1 VSTPQTVTPDG
12 KTGALTHKQ
21 IMTILAGLLLGMF
34 LAALDQTIVATAM
47 RTIADRLNGLTA
59 QAWVTTAYLITSTV
73 TTPLYGK
80 LSDMY
85 GRKPFY
91 MFAISVF
98 VVGSILCGTAH
109 SIYELAAYRGLQGVG
124 AGGLMSLAF
133 AIVGDI
139 VPPRERG
146 RYQAYF
152 MGVFGSSSVLGPV
165 LGGFL
170 AGQSSILGI
179 PGWRWIFYINVP
191 IGIVALV
198 VVFRVL
204 NLPHVR
210 SKARIDY
217 WGALL
222 LTVGIVPLLVVAEKG
237 NEWGWGSATS
247 LTYIIGGVVALVLFV
262 WWENRVGD
270 DAILPLRFFHNSVFT
285 VTSIM
290 GFLVGAG
297 MFGGLSSIPLYLQIV
312 KGESPTRSG
321 LLLIPLMVGIIAAST
336 ASGRIM
342 MKTGR
347 YKIFPIIGSFCL
359 LVAMFLFLTL
369 QVGTPL
375 WVSSIYMVVMGAG
388 LGLSMQTLVV
398 AVQNAMPPKDMG
410 VVTGA
415 NTFFRSMGGTFGTA
429 VFLSILFNSIG
440 GNIKDRFA
448 TLTKTDP
455 SGFQQAQA
463 ALTAAQKAKLNGAS
477 TGSASSL
484 NDSGF
489 ISGLPGVIKNVFL
502 HGFADS
508 MHEVFLVAGLLM
520 IPTFILSFFIK
531 EVALRSQGGLAAARA
546 EAAKGDEGGTVDG
559 GDVGAAAAT
568 GQDQAN
574 EGSAKTES
582 ATL

>member
-1 VSTPQTVTPDG
+1 MSNAQTITPDAR
-12 KTGALTHKQ
+12 TGALSHKQ
-21 IMTILAGLLLGMF
+21 IMTILTGLLLGMF

-47 RTIADRLNGLTA
+47 RTIADKLDGLTA

-91 MFAISVF
+91 MFAITVF
-98 VVGSILCGTAH
+98 VVGSMLCGTAH

-152 MGVFGSSSVLGPV
+152 MGVFGTSSVLGPV

-179 PGWRWIFYINVP
+179 AGWRWIFYINVP

-204 NLPHVR
+204 NLPHTR
-210 SKARIDY
+210 SQAKIDY
-217 WGALL
+217 WGAVL
-222 LTVGIVPLLVVAEKG
+222 LTAGIVPLLIVAEKG
-237 NEWGWGSATS
+237 NDWGWGSSTS
-247 LTYIIGGVVALVLFV
+247 LAYIIGGLVALVLFV
-262 WWENRVGD
+262 LVEIRQGA
-270 DAILPLRFFHNSVFT
+270 DAILPLRFFRNSVFS
-285 VTSIM
+285 VTSAM
-290 GFLVGAG
+290 AFLVGAA

-312 KGESPTRSG
+312 KGESPTKSG
-321 LLLIPLMVGIIAAST
+321 LLLIPLMVGIIFAS
-336 ASGRIM
+336 AISGRIM

-347 YKIFPIIGSFCL
+347 YKIFPIIGSFFL
-359 LVAMFLFLTL
+359 LSAMALFYTL

-375 WVSSIYMVVMGAG
+375 WLTSLFMALMGAG
-388 LGLSMQTLVV
+388 LGLSMQTLIVS
-398 AVQNAMPPKDMG
+398 VQNAMPPKDMG
-410 VVTGA
+410 VVTGS

-429 VFLSILFNSIG
+429 IFLSILFNSLG

-448 TLTKTDP
+448 TLTRTDP
-455 SGFQQAQA
+455 SGYA
-463 ALTAAQKAKLNGAS
+463 AATKTLTAAQAKKLQAG
-477 TGSASSL
+477 GSSSSL

-489 ISGLPGVIKNVFL
+489 IAGLPHLLKNVFL

-508 MHEVFLVAGLLM
+508 MHEVFLVAAILC
-520 IPTFILSFFIK
+520 IPLFALSFFIK
-531 EVALRSQGGLAAARA
+531 EVALRSQAGLAAAKA
-546 EAAKGDEGGTVDG
+546 EANKGGEI
-559 GDVGAAAAT
+559 VGAAAAT
-568 GQDQAN
+568 GDDSADA
-574 EGSAKTES
+574 GSAKAES
-582 ATL
+582 AIL

>member
-1 VSTPQTVTPDG
+1 VSNAATESADRTPESR
-12 KTGALTHKQ
+12 TGALSHNQ

-91 MFAISVF
+91 MFAITIF
-98 VVGSILCGTAH
+98 VVGSMLCGTAH

-152 MGVFGSSSVLGPV
+152 MGVFGTSSVLGPV

-170 AGQSSILGI
+170 AGQATILGVA
-179 PGWRWIFYINVP
+179 GWRWIFYINVP
-191 IGIVALV
+191 IGVIALV

-210 SKARIDY
+210 SQARIDY

-222 LTVGIVPLLVVAEKG
+222 LTVGVVPLLVVAEKG

-247 LTYIIGGVVALVLFV
+247 LAFIIGGLVSLVLFV
-262 WWENRVGD
+262 WWENRAGD

-285 VTSIM
+285 VTSVM

-297 MFGGLSSIPLYLQIV
+297 MFGGLSAIPLYLQIV
-312 KGESPTRSG
+312 KGESPTKSG
-321 LLLIPLMVGIIAAST
+321 LLLIPLMVGIIGASAT
-336 ASGRIM
+336 SGRIM

-347 YKIFPIIGSFCL
+347 YKIFPIVGSFCL
-359 LVAMFLFLTL
+359 LLAMALFYTL
-369 QVGTPL
+369 QVSTAL
-375 WVSSIYMVVMGAG
+375 WIASAFMVVMGAG

-440 GNIKDRFA
+440 GNIQQRMS
-448 TLTKTDP
+448 TLVKTDP
-455 SGFQQAQA
+455 SGYAAAVKSLTQVQADK
-463 ALTAAQKAKLNGAS
+463 LKAG
-477 TGSASSL
+477 GSSSSL

-489 ISGLPGVIKNVFL
+489 ISGLPQLIKNVFL

-508 MHEVFLVAGLLM
+508 MHEVFLVAAVLM
-520 IPTFILSFFIK
+520 VPTFVLSFFIK

-546 EAAKGDEGGTVDG
+546 EAANGGPGDASLGP
-559 GDVGAAAAT
+559 AAAT
-568 GQDQAN
+568 GAGTADA
-574 EGSAKTES
+574 GSAKSGT
-582 ATL
+582 AIL

>member
-1 VSTPQTVTPDG
+1 MSTTQAIVPEG
-12 KTGALTHKQ
+12 KSGALSHKQ
-21 IMTILAGLLLGMF
+21 IMTILTGLLLGMF

-47 RTIADRLNGLTA
+47 RTIADKLDGLTA

-98 VVGSILCGTAH
+98 VIGSMLCGTAH

-170 AGQSSILGI
+170 AGQSTILGI
-179 PGWRWIFYINVP
+179 AGWRWIFYINVP
-191 IGIVALV
+191 IGIIALI

-204 NLPHVR
+204 NLPHTR
-210 SKARIDY
+210 SQAKIDY
-217 WGALL
+217 WGAVL
-222 LTVGIVPLLVVAEKG
+222 LTVGIVPLLIVAEKG
-237 NEWGWGSATS
+237 NEWGWGSPTS
-247 LTYIIGGVVALVLFV
+247 LSYIIGGVVALGLFGFV
-262 WWENRVGD
+262 EVRQGA
-270 DAILPLRFFHNSVFT
+270 DAILPLRFFRNSVFS
-285 VTSIM
+285 VTSAM
-290 GFLVGAG
+290 GFLVGAA

-312 KGESPTRSG
+312 KGESPTKAG
-321 LLLIPLMVGIIAAST
+321 LLLIPLMVGIIVASAT
-336 ASGRIM
+336 SGRIM

-347 YKIFPIIGSFCL
+347 YKIFPIIGSICL
-359 LVAMFLFLTL
+359 LSAMALFYTL
-369 QVGTPL
+369 QVGTAL
-375 WVSSIYMVVMGAG
+375 WITGIFMAIMGAG

-429 VFLSILFNSIG
+429 VFLSILFNSVG

-448 TLTKTDP
+448 TLTKSDP
-455 SGFQQAQA
+455 TGYAAAVKTLTPLQA
-463 ALTAAQKAKLNGAS
+463 KKLQGG
-477 TGSASSL
+477 GSSSSL

-489 ISGLPGVIKNVFL
+489 INGLPHVIKNVFL

-508 MHEVFLVAGLLM
+508 MHEVFLVAAIVC
-520 IPTFILSFFIK
+520 IPIVVLSFFIK
-531 EVALRSQGGLAAARA
+531 EVALRSQGGLAAANA
-546 EAAKGDEGGTVDG
+546 EAKQG
-559 GDVGAAAAT
+559 GDGAIGAAAAT
-568 GQDQAN
+568 GEDVTDEA
-574 EGSAKTES
+574 SAKAES
-582 ATL
+582 AIL

>member
-1 VSTPQTVTPDG
+1 VSTASTATPDSR
-12 KTGALTHKQ
+12 TGALSHKQ
-21 IMTILAGLLLGMF
+21 IMTILTGLLLGMF

-47 RTIADRLNGLTA
+47 RTIADKLDGLTA

-73 TTPLYGK
+73 STPLYGK

-91 MFAISVF
+91 MFAITIF
-98 VVGSILCGTAH
+98 VVGSMLCGTAH
-109 SIYELAAYRGLQGVG
+109 SIYELAAYRGLQGIG

-152 MGVFGSSSVLGPV
+152 MGVFGASSVMGPV

-170 AGQSSILGI
+170 AGQTSILGVA
-179 PGWRWIFYINVP
+179 GWRWIFYINVP
-191 IGIVALV
+191 IGIAALV

-210 SKARIDY
+210 SQARIDY

-222 LTVGIVPLLVVAEKG
+222 LTVGVVPLLIVAEKG
-237 NEWGWGSATS
+237 NAWGWGSATS
-247 LTYIIGGVVALVLFV
+247 LSYIILGLVSLALFV
-262 WWENRVGD
+262 WRENKAGD

-285 VTSIM
+285 VTSGM

-312 KGESPTRSG
+312 KGESPTKAG
-321 LLLIPLMVGIIAAST
+321 LLLIPLMVGIIGAST

-359 LVAMFLFLTL
+359 LLAMALFYTL
-369 QVGTPL
+369 QVDTPL
-375 WVSSIYMVVMGAG
+375 WVASAFMVVMGAG

-429 VFLSILFNSIG
+429 VFLSILFNSIS
-440 GNIKDRFA
+440 GNIQHRMA
-448 TLTKTDP
+448 TLTKSDP
-455 SGFQQAQA
+455 AGYAAAVKSLTKVQAE
-463 ALTAAQKAKLNGAS
+463 KLKGG
-477 TGSASSL
+477 GSSSSL

-489 ISGLPGVIKNVFL
+489 ISGLPPLIKNVFL

-508 MHEVFLVAGLLM
+508 MHEVFLVATVLM
-520 IPTFILSFFIK
+520 IPTFVLSFFIK
-531 EVALRSQGGLAAARA
+531 EVALRSQGGLAAAKA
-546 EAAKGDEGGTVDG
+546 EAANGDSSDAALAAAGGAEAVDG
-559 GDVGAAAAT
+559 GK
-568 GQDQAN
+568 
-574 EGSAKTES
+574 AKSGT
-582 ATL
+582 AIL

>member
-1 VSTPQTVTPDG
+1 MSTTTVTPDSR
-12 KTGALTHKQ
+12 TGALSHKQ
-21 IMTILAGLLLGMF
+21 IMTILTGLLLGMF

-47 RTIADRLNGLTA
+47 RTIADKLDGLTA

-91 MFAISVF
+91 MFAITVF
-98 VVGSILCGTAH
+98 VVGSMLCGTAH

-170 AGQSSILGI
+170 AGQSTILGI
-179 PGWRWIFYINVP
+179 AGWRWIFYINVP
-191 IGIVALV
+191 IGVVALI

-204 NLPHVR
+204 NLPHTR
-210 SKARIDY
+210 SQARIDY
-217 WGALL
+217 LGAIL

-237 NEWGWGSATS
+237 NDWGWGSVTS
-247 LTYIIGGVVALVLFV
+247 LAFIIGGLVSLVLFV
-262 WWENRVGD
+262 FWENRVGA

-285 VTSIM
+285 VTSTM

-312 KGESPTRSG
+312 KGESPTKSG
-321 LLLIPLMVGIIAAST
+321 LLLIPLMVGIIIASFT
-336 ASGRIM
+336 AGRIM

-347 YKIFPIIGSFCL
+347 YKIFPIIGAFCL
-359 LVAMFLFLTL
+359 LAAMGLFYTL
-369 QVGTPL
+369 QVDSPL
-375 WVSSIYMVVMGAG
+375 WVSGIFMAIMGVG

-448 TLTKTDP
+448 TLTRTDP
-455 SGFQQAQA
+455 AGYQQAQA
-463 ALTAAQKAKLNGAS
+463 ALTAAQKAKLQS
-477 TGSASSL
+477 SGSGNSSAL

-489 ISGLPGVIKNVFL
+489 ISGLPHVIKNVFL

-508 MHEVFLVAGLLM
+508 MHEVFLVAAILM
-520 IPTFILSFFIK
+520 IPTFVLSFFIK

-546 EAAKGDEGGTVDG
+546 EANKG
-559 GDVGAAAAT
+559 GDAVGAAAAT
-568 GQDQAN
+568 GDNDADA
-574 EGSAKTES
+574 GSAKTES
-582 ATL
+582 AIL

>member
-1 VSTPQTVTPDG
+1 VSSGTQAIVPEG
-12 KTGALTHKQ
+12 KSGALSHKQ

-47 RTIADRLNGLTA
+47 RTIADKLNGLTA

-91 MFAISVF
+91 MFAITVF
-98 VVGSILCGTAH
+98 VVGSMLCGTAH
-109 SIYELAAYRGLQGVG
+109 SIYELAAYRGLQGIG

-152 MGVFGSSSVLGPV
+152 MGVFATSSVLGPV

-170 AGQSSILGI
+170 AGQSTIFGVS
-179 PGWRWIFYINVP
+179 GWRWIFYINVP
-191 IGIVALV
+191 IGIAALM

-204 NLPHVR
+204 NLPHTR
-210 SKARIDY
+210 SQAKIDY
-217 WGALL
+217 WGAFL
-222 LTVGIVPLLVVAEKG
+222 LTIGVVPLLVVAEKG

-247 LTYIIGGVVALVLFV
+247 LAYIVGGVVALIAFGLVEV
-262 WWENRVGD
+262 RQGS
-270 DAILPLRFFHNSVFT
+270 DAILPLGFFRNSVFS
-285 VTSIM
+285 VTSAM
-290 GFLVGAG
+290 GFLVGAA

-312 KGESPTRSG
+312 KGESPTKAG
-321 LLLIPLMVGIIAAST
+321 LLLIPLMVGIIAASAT
-336 ASGRIM
+336 SGRMM

-347 YKIFPIIGSFCL
+347 YKIFPIIGSFFL
-359 LVAMFLFLTL
+359 LSSMSLFYTL
-369 QVGTPL
+369 QVDSPL
-375 WVSSIYMVVMGAG
+375 WVTSVFMVIMGAG

-410 VVTGA
+410 VVTAA

-448 TLTKTDP
+448 TLTRTDP
-455 SGFQQAQA
+455 AGYAAATKSLTRLQADKLKASGGG
-463 ALTAAQKAKLNGAS
+463 NS
-477 TGSASSL
+477 SAL

-489 ISGLPGVIKNVFL
+489 IAGLPHLIKNVFL

-508 MHEVFLVAGLLM
+508 MHEVFLVAALLC
-520 IPTFILSFFIK
+520 IPLFVLAFFIK
-531 EVALRSQGGLAAARA
+531 EVALRSQAGLAAARA
-546 EAAKGDEGGTVDG
+546 EAADG
-559 GDVGAAAAT
+559 GQNVGAAAAT
-568 GQDQAN
+568 GEDSTDEA
-574 EGSAKTES
+574 SAKTETS
-582 ATL
+582 IL

>member
-1 VSTPQTVTPDG
+1 MSTTQVIVPEG
-12 KTGALTHKQ
+12 KSGALSHKQ
-21 IMTILAGLLLGMF
+21 IMTILTGLLLGMF

-47 RTIADRLNGLTA
+47 RTIADKLDGLTA

-98 VVGSILCGTAH
+98 VIGSMLCGTAH

-152 MGVFGSSSVLGPV
+152 MGVFGTSSVLGPV

-170 AGQSSILGI
+170 AGQSTILGI
-179 PGWRWIFYINVP
+179 AGWRWIFYINVP
-191 IGIVALV
+191 IGIAALI

-204 NLPHVR
+204 NLPHTR
-210 SKARIDY
+210 SQAKIDY
-217 WGALL
+217 WGAVL
-222 LTVGIVPLLVVAEKG
+222 LTVGIVPLLIVAEKG
-237 NEWGWGSATS
+237 NEWGWGSVTS
-247 LTYIIGGVVALVLFV
+247 LAYIVGGIVALIAFGFV
-262 WWENRVGD
+262 EVKQGA
-270 DAILPLRFFHNSVFT
+270 DAILPLRFFRNSVFS
-285 VTSIM
+285 VTSAM
-290 GFLVGAG
+290 GFLVGAA

-312 KGESPTRSG
+312 KGESPTKAG
-321 LLLIPLMVGIIAAST
+321 LLLIPLMIGIIAASAT
-336 ASGRIM
+336 SGRIM

-347 YKIFPIIGSFCL
+347 YRIFPIIGSFL
-359 LVAMFLFLTL
+359 LLSAMGLFYTL
-369 QVGTPL
+369 QVGTAL
-375 WVSSIYMVVMGAG
+375 WVTSIFMAIMGAG

-429 VFLSILFNSIG
+429 VFLSILFNSVG
-440 GNIKDRFA
+440 GHIKDRFA

-455 SGFQQAQA
+455 SGYAAAVKTLTPVQA
-463 ALTAAQKAKLNGAS
+463 KKLQGG
-477 TGSASSL
+477 GSSSSL

-489 ISGLPGVIKNVFL
+489 INGLPHLIKNVFL

-508 MHEVFLVAGLLM
+508 MHEVFFVAALLC
-520 IPTFILSFFIK
+520 IPLFALSFCIK
-531 EVALRSQGGLAAARA
+531 EVALRSQAGLAAASA
-546 EAAKGDEGGTVDG
+546 EAKKG
-559 GDVGAAAAT
+559 GDSALGAAAAT
-568 GQDQAN
+568 GEDVTDEA
-574 EGSAKTES
+574 SAKTES
-582 ATL
+582 AIL

>member
-1 VSTPQTVTPDG
+1 MSNPQTVTPDAR
-12 KTGALTHKQ
+12 TGALSHKQ
-21 IMTILAGLLLGMF
+21 IMTILTGLLLGMF

-47 RTIADRLNGLTA
+47 RTIADKLDGLTA

-91 MFAISVF
+91 MFAITVF
-98 VVGSILCGTAH
+98 VVGSMLCGTAH

-152 MGVFGSSSVLGPV
+152 MGVFGTSSVLGPV

-170 AGQSSILGI
+170 AGQSTILGI
-179 PGWRWIFYINVP
+179 AGWRWIFYINVP
-191 IGIVALV
+191 IGILALV

-204 NLPHVR
+204 NLPHTR
-210 SKARIDY
+210 SQARIDY
-217 WGALL
+217 WGAVLL
-222 LTVGIVPLLVVAEKG
+222 MAGVVPLLVVAEKG

-247 LTYIIGGVVALVLFV
+247 LSYIIGGAVSLVLFV
-262 WWENRVGD
+262 WWENKAGA
-270 DAILPLRFFHNSVFT
+270 DAILPLRFFHNSVFS
-285 VTSIM
+285 VTSVM

-297 MFGGLSSIPLYLQIV
+297 MFGGLSAIPLYLQIV
-312 KGESPTRSG
+312 KGESPTKAG
-321 LLLIPLMVGIIAAST
+321 LLLIPLMVGIIGASAT
-336 ASGRIM
+336 SGRIM
-342 MKTGR
+342 MRTGR

-359 LVAMFLFLTL
+359 LLAFALLYTL
-369 QVGTPL
+369 QVDSPL
-375 WVSSIYMVVMGAG
+375 WVSSIFMVIMGAG

-398 AVQNAMPPKDMG
+398 AVQNAMPPRDMG

-415 NTFFRSMGGTFGTA
+415 NTFFRSMGGTFGAA
-429 VFLSILFNSIG
+429 VFLSILFNSLG

-455 SGFQQAQA
+455 TGYATALKSLTPDQA
-463 ALTAAQKAKLNGAS
+463 LKLKG
-477 TGSASSL
+477 GGASSL

-489 ISGLPGVIKNVFL
+489 ISGLPNVIKNVYL

-508 MHEVFLVAGLLM
+508 MHEVFFFAALLM
-520 IPTFILSFFIK
+520 IPTFVLSFFIK
-531 EVALRSQGGLAAARA
+531 EVALRSQGGLAAAKA
-546 EAAKGDEGGTVDG
+546 EASQGL
-559 GDVGAAAAT
+559 
-568 GQDQAN
+568 
-574 EGSAKTES
+574 AKTES
-582 ATL
+582 AVL

>member
-1 VSTPQTVTPDG
+1 VSNAQIAAPDQSAKG
-12 KTGALTHKQ
+12 VLSHKQ
-21 IMTILAGLLLGMF
+21 IMVVLSGLLLGMF

-47 RTIADRLNGLTA
+47 RTIADKLDGLTA

-73 TTPLYGK
+73 STPLYGK
-80 LSDMY
+80 LSDIY

-91 MFAISVF
+91 LFAISVF
-98 VVGSILCGTAH
+98 VVGSMLCGTAH
-109 SIYELAAYRGLQGVG
+109 SIYELAAYRGLQGIG

-170 AGQSSILGI
+170 AGQNTILGI
-179 PGWRWIFYINVP
+179 AGWRWIFYINVP
-191 IGIVALV
+191 IGILALCV
-198 VVFRVL
+198 VYRVL

-210 SKARIDY
+210 SESRIDY
-217 WGALL
+217 LGAIL
-222 LTVGIVPLLVVAEKG
+222 LTVGVVPLLVVAEKG
-237 NEWGWGSATS
+237 NEWGWGSGTS
-247 LTYIIGGVVALVLFV
+247 LAFIIGGLVSLALFV
-262 WWENRVGD
+262 LWEMRMGTE
-270 DAILPLRFFHNSVFT
+270 ALLPLVFFRNSVFT

-290 GFLVGAG
+290 SFLVGAG

-312 KGESPTRSG
+312 KGESPTKAG
-321 LLLIPLMVGIIAAST
+321 LLLIPLMVGIIVASFT
-336 ASGRIM
+336 SGRIM

-347 YKIFPIIGSFCL
+347 YKIFPIFGSFFL
-359 LVAMFLFLTL
+359 LVAMLLFFTL
-369 QVGTPL
+369 QVNTSL
-375 WVSSIYMVVMGAG
+375 VLASLYMVVMGAG

-398 AVQNAMPPKDMG
+398 AVQNAMPPRDMG

-415 NTFFRSMGGTFGTA
+415 STFFRSMGGTFGTA

-440 GNIKDRFA
+440 GNIKDRYA

-455 SGFQQAQA
+455 TGLAAATKSLTKLQAQKLQA
-463 ALTAAQKAKLNGAS
+463 AGGGNS
-477 TGSASSL
+477 SSL

-489 ISGLPGVIKNVFL
+489 INGLPHLIRNVFL

-508 MHEVFLVAGLLM
+508 MHEVFIVAAVLM
-520 IPTFILSFFIK
+520 VPVFVLSFFVK
-531 EVALRSQGGLAAARA
+531 EVALRSQGGLAAANA
-546 EAAKGDEGGTVDG
+546 EANRGGEVI
-559 GDVGAAAAT
+559 GAAAAT
-568 GQDQAN
+568 GEDVTD
-574 EGSAKTES
+574 EGSAKAES
-582 ATL
+582 AIL

>member
-1 VSTPQTVTPDG
+1 VSNAATVTPDSR
-12 KTGALTHKQ
+12 TGALSHKQ
-21 IMTILAGLLLGMF
+21 IMTILTGLLLGMF

-47 RTIADRLNGLTA
+47 RTIADKLDGLTA

-73 TTPLYGK
+73 STPLYGK

-91 MFAISVF
+91 MFAITVF
-98 VVGSILCGTAH
+98 VVGSMLCGTAH
-109 SIYELAAYRGLQGVG
+109 SIYELAAYRGLQGIG

-152 MGVFGSSSVLGPV
+152 MGVFGTSSVLGPV

-170 AGQSSILGI
+170 AGQSTILGI
-179 PGWRWIFYINVP
+179 AGWRWIFYINVP
-191 IGIVALV
+191 IGVVALV

-210 SKARIDY
+210 SQARIDY
-217 WGALL
+217 WGAIL
-222 LTVGIVPLLVVAEKG
+222 LTVGIVPLLIVAEKG

-247 LTYIIGGVVALVLFV
+247 LAYIIGGVVSLVLFV
-262 WWENRVGD
+262 WWENRTGD

-285 VTSIM
+285 VTSVM

-297 MFGGLSSIPLYLQIV
+297 MFGGLSAIPLYLQIV
-312 KGESPTRSG
+312 KGESPTKAG
-321 LLLIPLMVGIIAAST
+321 LLLIPLMIGIIGASVT
-336 ASGRIM
+336 SGRVM

-359 LVAMFLFLTL
+359 LLAMLLFYTL
-369 QVGTPL
+369 QVDTPL
-375 WVSSIYMVVMGAG
+375 WVASAFMLIMGAG

-429 VFLSILFNSIG
+429 VFLSILFNSIT
-440 GNIKDRFA
+440 GNISDRM
-448 TLTKTDP
+448 
-455 SGFQQAQA
+455 A
-463 ALTAAQKAKLNGAS
+463 ALIKSDPTGYAAAVKSLTSVQAEKLKAG
-477 TGSASSL
+477 GSASSL

-489 ISGLPGVIKNVFL
+489 ISGLPPLIKNVFL

-508 MHEVFLVAGLLM
+508 MHEVFIVAAVLM
-520 IPTFILSFFIK
+520 VPTFVLSFFIK
-531 EVALRSQGGLAAARA
+531 EVALRSQGGLAAAKA
-546 EAAKGDEGGTVDG
+546 EAANV
-559 GDVGAAAAT
+559 
-568 GQDQAN
+568 
-574 EGSAKTES
+574 SAKTET
-582 ATL
+582 AIL

>member
-1 VSTPQTVTPDG
+1 MSASKAVTPEG
-12 KTGALTHKQ
+12 EGGVMTHKQ
-21 IMTILAGLLLGMF
+21 IMVILSGLLLGMF

-47 RTIADRLNGLTA
+47 RTIADKLDGLTA

-98 VVGSILCGTAH
+98 VVGSMLCGTAH

-152 MGVFGSSSVLGPV
+152 MGVFATSSVLGPV

-179 PGWRWIFYINVP
+179 AGWRWIFYINVP
-191 IGIVALV
+191 IGIIALL

-210 SKARIDY
+210 SQAKIDY
-217 WGALL
+217 IGAALL
-222 LTVGIVPLLVVAEKG
+222 IVGVVPLLVAAEKG
-237 NEWGWGSATS
+237 NAWGWTS
-247 LTYIIGGVVALVLFV
+247 GTTLTYVIGGLVCLVAFVL
-262 WWENRVGD
+262 WEIRLGT
-270 DAILPLRFFHNSVFT
+270 AALLPIVFFRNSVFS
-285 VTSIM
+285 VTSVM
-290 GFLVGAG
+290 AFLVGAG

-312 KGESPTRSG
+312 RGESPTTAG
-321 LLLIPLMVGIIAAST
+321 LMLIPLMVGIMVASFI
-336 ASGRIM
+336 SGRIT

-347 YKIFPIIGSFCL
+347 YKIFPIIGSGFL
-359 LVAMFLFLTL
+359 FIAMAMFFTL
-369 QVGTPL
+369 QVDTPL
-375 WVSSIYMVVMGAG
+375 PLASLYMLIMGAG

-398 AVQNAMPPKDMG
+398 AVQNAMPPRDMG

-415 NTFFRSMGGTFGTA
+415 STFFRSMGGTFGTA
-429 VFLSILFNSIG
+429 IFLSILFNSIG
-440 GNIKDRFA
+440 SNIKDRYA
-448 TLTKTDP
+448 TLGRTDP
-455 SGFQQAQA
+455 AGLKAATAQLTKAQA
-463 ALTAAQKAKLNGAS
+463 AKLQTSGG
-477 TGSASSL
+477 GSSSAL

-489 ISGLPGVIKNVFL
+489 IGGLPHLIRNVFL
-502 HGFADS
+502 NGFADS
-508 MHEVFLVAGLLM
+508 MHTVYFFAALLM
-520 IPTFILSFFIK
+520 IPLFVLSFFIK
-531 EVALRSQGGLAAARA
+531 EVALRAQGGLAAARA
-546 EAAKGDEGGTVDG
+546 EAGEAGGTG
-559 GDVGAAAAT
+559 GTIGAAAAT
-568 GQDQAN
+568 GGDVTD
-574 EGSAKTES
+574 EGSAKTET
-582 ATL
+582 AIL

>member
-1 VSTPQTVTPDG
+1 VSNAATESADRTPESR
-12 KTGALTHKQ
+12 TGALSHNQ

-91 MFAISVF
+91 MFAITIF
-98 VVGSILCGTAH
+98 VVGSMLCGTAH

-152 MGVFGSSSVLGPV
+152 MGVFGTSSVLGPV

-170 AGQSSILGI
+170 AGQATILGVA
-179 PGWRWIFYINVP
+179 GWRWIFYINVP
-191 IGIVALV
+191 IGVIALV

-210 SKARIDY
+210 SQARIDY

-222 LTVGIVPLLVVAEKG
+222 LTVGVVPLLVVAEKG

-247 LTYIIGGVVALVLFV
+247 LAFIIGGLVSLVLFV
-262 WWENRVGD
+262 WWENRAGD

-285 VTSIM
+285 VTSVM

-297 MFGGLSSIPLYLQIV
+297 MFGGLSAIPLYLQIV
-312 KGESPTRSG
+312 KGESPTKSG
-321 LLLIPLMVGIIAAST
+321 LLLIPLMVGIIGASAT
-336 ASGRIM
+336 SGRIM

-347 YKIFPIIGSFCL
+347 YKIFPIVGSFCL
-359 LVAMFLFLTL
+359 LLAMALFYTL
-369 QVGTPL
+369 QVSTAL
-375 WVSSIYMVVMGAG
+375 WIASAFMVVMGAG

-440 GNIKDRFA
+440 GNIQQRMS
-448 TLTKTDP
+448 TLVKTDP
-455 SGFQQAQA
+455 SGYAAAVKSLTQVQAEK
-463 ALTAAQKAKLNGAS
+463 LKAG
-477 TGSASSL
+477 GSSSSL

-489 ISGLPGVIKNVFL
+489 ISGLPQLIKNVFL
-502 HGFADS
+502 QGFADS
-508 MHEVFLVAGLLM
+508 MHEVFLVAAVLM
-520 IPTFILSFFIK
+520 VPTFVLSFFIK

-546 EAAKGDEGGTVDG
+546 EAANGGPGDASLGP
-559 GDVGAAAAT
+559 AAAT
-568 GQDQAN
+568 GAGTADA
-574 EGSAKTES
+574 GSAKSGT
-582 ATL
+582 AIL

>member
-1 VSTPQTVTPDG
+1 VSSTQAIVPEG
-12 KTGALTHKQ
+12 KSGALSHKQ
-21 IMTILAGLLLGMF
+21 IMTILTGLLLGMF

-47 RTIADRLNGLTA
+47 RTIADKLDGLTA

-91 MFAISVF
+91 MFAITVF
-98 VVGSILCGTAH
+98 VVGSMLCGTAH

-170 AGQSSILGI
+170 AGQSTILGI
-179 PGWRWIFYINVP
+179 AGWRWIFYINVP
-191 IGIVALV
+191 IGIAALI

-204 NLPHVR
+204 NLPHTR
-210 SKARIDY
+210 SQARIDY
-217 WGALL
+217 LGAVL

-237 NEWGWGSATS
+237 NEWGWGSGLS
-247 LTYIIGGVVALVLFV
+247 LGFIIGGVAALVAFV
-262 WWENRVGD
+262 FWEMRVGE
-270 DAILPLRFFHNSVFT
+270 DAILPLRFFNNSVFT
-285 VTSIM
+285 VTSVM

-312 KGESPTRSG
+312 KGESPTKAG
-321 LLLIPLMVGIIAAST
+321 LLLIPLMVGIIAASVT
-336 ASGRIM
+336 AGRVM

-347 YKIFPIIGSFCL
+347 YKIFPVIGSFL
-359 LVAMFLFLTL
+359 LLAAMALFFTL
-369 QVGTPL
+369 QVDTPL
-375 WVSSIYMVVMGAG
+375 WVASAYMVVMGAG

-398 AVQNAMPPKDMG
+398 AVQNAMPAKDMG

-455 SGFQQAQA
+455 AGYAAATKELTKVQAQ
-463 ALTAAQKAKLNGAS
+463 KLQSSGGGNS
-477 TGSASSL
+477 SAL

-489 ISGLPGVIKNVFL
+489 ISGLPHLIQNVFL

-508 MHEVFLVAGLLM
+508 MHEVFFVAALLM
-520 IPTFILSFFIK
+520 IPTAILSFFIK
-531 EVALRSQGGLAAARA
+531 EVALRSQAGIAAANA
-546 EAAKGDEGGTVDG
+546 ETANGGPADRQL
-559 GDVGAAAAT
+559 GAAAAT
-568 GQDQAN
+568 GEDITDEA
-574 EGSAKTES
+574 SAKTES
-582 ATL
+582 AIL

>member
-1 VSTPQTVTPDG
+1 VSTASTATPDSR
-12 KTGALTHKQ
+12 TGALSHKQ

-47 RTIADRLNGLTA
+47 RTIADKLNGLTA

-91 MFAISVF
+91 MFAITVF
-98 VVGSILCGTAH
+98 VGGSMLCGTAH
-109 SIYELAAYRGLQGVG
+109 SIYELAAYRGLQGIG

-152 MGVFGSSSVLGPV
+152 MGVFGTSSVLGPV

-170 AGQSSILGI
+170 AGQSTILGI
-179 PGWRWIFYINVP
+179 AGWRWIFYINVP
-191 IGIVALV
+191 IGVAALF

-204 NLPHVR
+204 NLPHTR
-210 SKARIDY
+210 SQARIDY
-217 WGALL
+217 LGAVLL
-222 LTVGIVPLLVVAEKG
+222 IGASVPLLVVAEKG

-247 LTYIIGGVVALVLFV
+247 LTYIIGGVAALVAFIL
-262 WWENRVGD
+262 WEMRVGA
-270 DAILPLRFFHNSVFT
+270 DAILPLRFFRNSVFS

-290 GFLVGAG
+290 SFLVGAG
-297 MFGGLSSIPLYLQIV
+297 MFGGLSAIPLYLQIV
-312 KGESPTRSG
+312 KGESPTKAG
-321 LLLIPLMVGIIAAST
+321 LLLIPLMVGIIAASAT
-336 ASGRIM
+336 SGRIM

-359 LVAMFLFLTL
+359 LAAMALFYTL
-369 QVGTPL
+369 QVGSPL
-375 WVSSIYMVVMGAG
+375 WVSSVFMVVMGAG

-415 NTFFRSMGGTFGTA
+415 STFFRSMGGTFGTA

-440 GNIKDRFA
+440 GNIEHRLT

-455 SGFQQAQA
+455 AGYAAAVKSLTAVQAQA
-463 ALTAAQKAKLNGAS
+463 LQSAGG
-477 TGSASSL
+477 GSSSSL

-489 ISGLPGVIKNVFL
+489 ISGLPDLIKNVFL
-502 HGFADS
+502 NGFADS
-508 MHEVFLVAGLLM
+508 MHEVFLVAAILM
-520 IPTFILSFFIK
+520 VPTFVLSFFIK
-531 EVALRSQGGLAAARA
+531 EVALRSQAGLAAANA
-546 EAAKGDEGGTVDG
+546 EANKGDKAI
-559 GDVGAAAAT
+559 GAAAAT
-568 GQDQAN
+568 GDDNTAA
-574 EGSAKTES
+574 GSAKSETVI
-582 ATL
+582 L

>member
-1 VSTPQTVTPDG
+1 VSNATTVTPDSR
-12 KTGALTHKQ
+12 TGALSHKQ
-21 IMTILAGLLLGMF
+21 IMTILTGLLLGMF

-47 RTIADRLNGLTA
+47 RTIADKLDGLTA

-73 TTPLYGK
+73 STPLYGK

-91 MFAISVF
+91 MFAITVF
-98 VVGSILCGTAH
+98 VVGSMLCGTAH
-109 SIYELAAYRGLQGVG
+109 SIYELAAYRGLQGIG

-152 MGVFGSSSVLGPV
+152 MGVFGTSSVLGPV

-170 AGQSSILGI
+170 AGQSTILGI
-179 PGWRWIFYINVP
+179 AGWRWIFYINVP
-191 IGIVALV
+191 IGVVALV

-210 SKARIDY
+210 SQARIDY
-217 WGALL
+217 WGAVL
-222 LTVGIVPLLVVAEKG
+222 LTVGVVPLLVVAEKG
-237 NEWGWGSATS
+237 NSWGWGSTTS
-247 LTYIIGGVVALVLFV
+247 LAYIIGAAVSLALFV
-262 WWENRVGD
+262 WWENKTGD

-285 VTSIM
+285 VTSVM

-297 MFGGLSSIPLYLQIV
+297 MFGGLSAIPLYLQIV
-312 KGESPTRSG
+312 KGESPTKAG
-321 LLLIPLMVGIIAAST
+321 LLLIPLMIGIIGASAT
-336 ASGRIM
+336 SGRIM
-342 MKTGR
+342 MRTGR
-347 YKIFPIIGSFCL
+347 YKIFPIVGSFCL
-359 LVAMFLFLTL
+359 LLAMVLFYTL
-369 QVGTPL
+369 QVDTPL
-375 WVSSIYMVVMGAG
+375 WVASIFMVIMGAG

-440 GNIKDRFA
+440 GNIRDRFA

-455 SGFQQAQA
+455 NGYAAAVKSLTKVQADK
-463 ALTAAQKAKLNGAS
+463 LKAG
-477 TGSASSL
+477 GSSSSL

-489 ISGLPGVIKNVFL
+489 ISGLPPLIKNVFL

-508 MHEVFLVAGLLM
+508 MHEVFIVAAVLM
-520 IPTFILSFFIK
+520 IPTFVLSFVIK

-546 EAAKGDEGGTVDG
+546 EAAAGGSADG
-559 GDVGAAAAT
+559 ALGA
-568 GQDQAN
+568 
-574 EGSAKTES
+574 SAKTET
-582 ATL
+582 AIL

>member
-1 VSTPQTVTPDG
+1 MSNASTATPDSR
-12 KTGALTHKQ
+12 TGALSHKQ

-47 RTIADRLNGLTA
+47 RTIADKLNGLTA

-91 MFAISVF
+91 MFAITVF
-98 VVGSILCGTAH
+98 VGGSMLCGTAH
-109 SIYELAAYRGLQGVG
+109 SIYELAAYRGLQGIG

-152 MGVFGSSSVLGPV
+152 MGVFGTSSVLGPV

-170 AGQSSILGI
+170 AGQSTILGI
-179 PGWRWIFYINVP
+179 AGWRWIFYINVP
-191 IGIVALV
+191 IGVAALF

-204 NLPHVR
+204 NLPHTR
-210 SKARIDY
+210 SQARIDY
-217 WGALL
+217 LGAVLL
-222 LTVGIVPLLVVAEKG
+222 IGASVPLLVVAEKG

-247 LTYIIGGVVALVLFV
+247 LTYIIGGVAALVAFIL
-262 WWENRVGD
+262 WEMRVGA
-270 DAILPLRFFHNSVFT
+270 DAILPLRFFRNSVFS

-290 GFLVGAG
+290 SFLVGAG
-297 MFGGLSSIPLYLQIV
+297 MFGGLSAIPLYLQIV
-312 KGESPTRSG
+312 KGESPTKAG
-321 LLLIPLMVGIIAAST
+321 LLLIPLMVGIIAASAT
-336 ASGRIM
+336 SGRIM

-359 LVAMFLFLTL
+359 LAAMALFYTL
-369 QVGTPL
+369 QVGSPL
-375 WVSSIYMVVMGAG
+375 WVSSVFMVVMGAG

-415 NTFFRSMGGTFGTA
+415 STFFRSMGGTFGTA

-440 GNIKDRFA
+440 GNIEHRLT

-455 SGFQQAQA
+455 AGYAAAVKSLTAVQAQA
-463 ALTAAQKAKLNGAS
+463 LHSAGG
-477 TGSASSL
+477 GSSSSL

-489 ISGLPGVIKNVFL
+489 ISGLPDLIKNVFL
-502 HGFADS
+502 NGFADS
-508 MHEVFLVAGLLM
+508 MHEVFLVAAILM
-520 IPTFILSFFIK
+520 VPTFVLSFFIK
-531 EVALRSQGGLAAARA
+531 EVALRSQAGLAAANA
-546 EAAKGDEGGTVDG
+546 EANKGGKAI
-559 GDVGAAAAT
+559 GAAAAT
-568 GQDQAN
+568 GDDNTAA
-574 EGSAKTES
+574 GSAKSETII
-582 ATL
+582 L